1 MMPATATKQ
10 NQPPKSSGMLIWR
23 LFYGFFGLIGASV
36 IWFST
41 ARPIL
46 VLPRIT
52 LAPGFYLTDQAGDRF
67 TSEDLRGKITLYSFT
82 YTGCQDPCIQTSSV
96 MAKVQER
103 LPEVQSSVPLQLV
116 TFSIDPDNDDTEQLQ
131 AFANEMGADPEMW
144 HLVTGGAPQLKSV
157 IGGGFSV
164 YYTAQEDGRFKL
176 DPAFFLVD
184 GSGIMRAEYLSGEPD
199 IDIIMRDIGLLTAEV
214 ENSEG
219 IYGFAYEAAHLFS
232 CYPR

>member
-1 MMPATATKQ
+1 MMSATATKPGQ
-10 NQPPKSSGMLIWR
+10 SPKSSGMLIWR
-23 LFYGFFGLIGASV
+23 LFFGLFGLIAAGV

-52 LAPGFYLTDQAGDRF
+52 LAPGFYLTDQMGERF
-67 TSEDLRGKITLYSFT
+67 TSEALRGKITLYSFT
-82 YTGCQDPCIQTSSV
+82 YTGCEGLCIQTSPV
-96 MAKVQER
+96 MADVQER
-103 LPEVQSSVPLQLV
+103 LSEVQSSVPLQLV
-116 TFSIDPDNDDTEQLQ
+116 TFSIDPDNDSPERLQ
-131 AFANEMGADPEMW
+131 AFADEMGADPDVW

-164 YYTAQEDGRFKL
+164 YYKAQADGRFKL

-184 GSGIMRAEYLSGEPD
+184 GSGVIRAEYLSDEPD
-199 IDIIMRDIGLLTAEV
+199 IDIILRDMGLLAAEV
-214 ENSEG
+214 DNSEG
-219 IYGFAYEAAHLFS
+219 IYRFAYEAAHLFS

>member
-1 MMPATATKQ
+1 MPATAS
-10 NQPPKSSGMLIWR
+10 QPDRPTKSSGMLIWR
-23 LFYGFFGLIGASV
+23 LFFGFFGLIAASV

-46 VLPRIT
+46 VLPRIA
-52 LAPGFYLTDQAGDRF
+52 LAPGFYLTDQMGERF
-67 TSEDLRGKITLYSFT
+67 SSEALRGQITLYSFT
-82 YTGCQDPCIQTSSV
+82 YTGCEDPCIQTSPV
-96 MAKVQER
+96 MAQVQAR
-103 LPEVQSSVPLQLV
+103 LPEVQSSVPMQLV
-116 TFSIDPDNDDTEQLQ
+116 TFSVDPDNDDPEQLL
-131 AFANEMGADPEMW
+131 AFANEMGADPGVW

-164 YYTAQEDGRFKL
+164 YYKAQEDGRFKL

-184 GSGIMRAEYLSGEPD
+184 GNGLIRAEYLSAEPD
-199 IDIIMRDIGLLTAEV
+199 IDIILRDMGLLAAEV
-214 ENSEG
+214 DHSEG